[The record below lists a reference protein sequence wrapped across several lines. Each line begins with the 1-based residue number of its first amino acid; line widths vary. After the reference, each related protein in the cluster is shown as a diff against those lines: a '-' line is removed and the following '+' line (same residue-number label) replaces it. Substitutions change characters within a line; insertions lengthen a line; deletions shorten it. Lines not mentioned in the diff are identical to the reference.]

1 MSILFGLLATLYALC
16 AILLILLILVQKGK
30 GSLGIGYMGGSN
42 QMLFGG
48 AGGQDILQKITWAL
62 GILLMGGS
70 LALALMKA
78 RQYHAVPTPAPIEHT
93 MPTEPQ
99 EAPVE

>member
-1 MSILFGLLATLYALC
+1 MSLLFGFLTTLYALC
-16 AILLILLILVQKGK
+16 ALLLVLLILIQKGK

-48 AGGQDILQKITWAL
+48 AGGQDFLQKITWVL
-62 GILLMGGS
+62 GAILMAGA

-78 RQYHAVPTPAPIEHT
+78 RQHNVSVAPIERS
-93 MPTEPQ
+93 MP
-99 EAPVE
+99 APEQPAAE